1 MKHSLASAWQKIVAF
16 FTTILMFFGGLF
28 AEKEPE
34 KVYPENN
41 TIGTYDEQTADYKLN
56 ILPEHEVH
64 DISDILYGVFFEDI
78 NFAADAGLY
87 AEKIANRSFEFTALA
102 TDDELF
108 HWSAV
113 NGANLQVLLDAPDA
127 LNRNNTNYLV
137 MENTADS
144 PAGAKNIGFME
155 GMNLDEGA
163 KYNFSVW
170 AKGLDR
176 YAGKV
181 YARICVG
188 DEVIDEAVIAN
199 ITADWA
205 QYALTLESD
214 VTATENVSAQILIDN
229 GKVAVDMVSLF
240 PVDTYKGRENGLRKD
255 LCELL
260 EEMQPKFLRF
270 PGGCVIESYTWE
282 TAYHWKDSV
291 GVDENGD
298 PLLFNNTYGDVAAR
312 LQGENIWTDHSATED
327 PYPSFMTYGLGFYE
341 YFLLCEDLGAVAVPV
356 LNCGLYCQMRGMGPV
371 DMNSEEFAKYLDD
384 MFDLIEFCRG
394 DETTVWG
401 KARIAMG
408 HTEPFDLQY
417 ICIGNENEGMDY
429 YERYTAFLEAFLAAK
444 AENPEFY
451 EGIEL
456 IYSAG
461 AADATHGTNYI
472 GSYKYAKDYLDAH
485 PELSVNDFAGAT
497 DQHYYNDPIWFR
509 RNTDYYDEKNYSRTV
524 EGMTDTNYG
533 GAIQVFLGE
542 YAARSNS
549 LEAALA
555 EVAYMTGLERNGD
568 IVRMAAYAPL
578 FSSTTARHWSPNL
591 IWYNNA
597 DSIGSISYYAQ
608 KLFSTNAGTTLL
620 ESTLDGALIEQP
632 TLSGKVGVGTWYTS
646 AKFDNVKVVSN
657 ADGKTLGEDDF
668 TLNTFWWNW
677 DAATDGKFKVED
689 GALVQKTTEMNYS
702 NTGSVA
708 YFGSADWE
716 DYTFTVEATKLEG
729 EEGFIIPFAVQD
741 TKNNF
746 FWNIGGWGNT
756 ISCLQ
761 QIENDVK
768 TGQMVGTIREF
779 TAETGKTYELKV
791 VVSGRNIKCYIDNEL
806 YVDYTTGSSC
816 EAEAYQVVSTDETGD
831 IIVKLVNVTNSPRTF
846 AVTIDENTAIES
858 TATAYQMY
866 HTDPMVEN
874 HLGQTENVKIEE
886 ITLENISNAFNY
898 TVPCYSATVVRIQRA
913 K

>member
-1 MKHSLASAWQKIVAF
+1 MKHTFTNAWQKIVAF
-16 FTTILMFFGGLF
+16 FTTIFMFLSGLI
-28 AEKEPE
+28 AGSEPE

-41 TIGTYDEQTADYKLN
+41 TIGTYDEQAADYTLS
-56 ILPEHEVH
+56 ILPENEVH
-64 DISDILYGVFFEDI
+64 DISDLLYGIFFEDI
-78 NFAADAGLY
+78 NFSADAGLY
-87 AEKIANRSFEFTALA
+87 AEKIANRSFAFTSLA

-113 NGANLQVLLDAPDA
+113 NNAGLQVSIDAADA
-127 LNRNNTNYLV
+127 LNQNNTNYLV
-137 MENTADS
+137 IDNTAS
-144 PAGAKNIGFME
+144 TPAGAKNIGFME
-155 GMNLDEGA
+155 GMNLVSDA
-163 KYNFSVW
+163 AYTFSVW
-170 AKGLDR
+170 AKGLDG
-176 YAGKV
+176 YTDKL

-188 DEVIDEAVIAN
+188 DEVIDEAVIEN

-205 QYALTLESD
+205 QYTVTLTSD

-229 GKVAVDMVSLF
+229 GKAAVDMVSLF
-240 PVDTYKGRENGLRKD
+240 PVDTYNGRENGLRKD

-260 EEMQPKFLRF
+260 EDMQPKFLRF
-270 PGGCVIESYTWE
+270 PGGCVIEGYHWE
-282 TAYHWKDSV
+282 TAYHWKDSI
-291 GVDENGD
+291 GADENGD
-298 PLLFNNTYGDVAAR
+298 PLLFNGTYGDVAAR

-341 YFLLCEDLGAVAVPV
+341 YFLLCEDLNAVAVPV

-371 DMNSEEFAKYLDD
+371 DMNSEEFAKYIDD

-394 DETTVWG
+394 DETTPWG

-408 HTEPFDLQY
+408 HAEPFDLQY

-444 AENPEFY
+444 AENPAFY

-461 AADATHGTNYI
+461 AADATHGVNYI
-472 GSYKYAKDYLDAH
+472 GSYEYAKEYLESH

-509 RNTDYYDEKNYSRTV
+509 QNTDYYDESNYSRTV

-542 YAARSNS
+542 YAARSNT

-555 EVAYMTGLERNGD
+555 EAAYMTGLERNGD

-578 FSSTTARHWSPNL
+578 LASVTASHWRPNL
-591 IWYNNA
+591 IWFNNA
-597 DSIGSISYYAQ
+597 DSIGSANYYAQ
-608 KLFSTNAGTTLL
+608 KLFSSNAGTTLL
-620 ESTLDGALIEQP
+620 ESTLDGALVEQK
-632 TLSGKVGVGTWYTS
+632 TLSGMVGVGTWYTS

-657 ADGKTLGEDDF
+657 ETGRTLGQDDF
-668 TLNTFWWNW
+668 SLNTFWWNW
-677 DAATDGKFKVED
+677 DAATDGDFKVKD
-689 GALVQKTTEMNYS
+689 GALVQQTTEMNYS

-708 YFGSADWE
+708 YFGNADWE
-716 DYTFTVEATKLEG
+716 NYTFTVEATKLDG
-729 EEGFIIPFAVQD
+729 EEGFIIPFAVKD

-756 ISCLQ
+756 VSCLQ
-761 QIENDVK
+761 EIANDSK
-768 TGQMVGTIREF
+768 TGQMVGTIRDF

-791 VVSGRNIKCYIDNEL
+791 VVNGR
-806 YVDYTTGSSC
+806 
-816 EAEAYQVVSTDETGD
+816 QV
-831 IIVKLVNVTNSPRTF
+831 
-846 AVTIDENTAIES
+846 
-858 TATAYQMY
+858 Q
-866 HTDPMVEN
+866 
-874 HLGQTENVKIEE
+874 
-886 ITLENISNAFNY
+886 
-898 TVPCYSATVVRIQRA
+898 
-913 K
+913 